1 MTTSTSEKVIATVGQ
16 CECHAVVCTTA
27 HHHDFPE
34 VHAEGETSAEAGAH
48 LLNQLQRALDS
59 VQSGFRREAIE
70 KAIED
75 VKEFIAEETAAR

>member
-1 MTTSTSEKVIATVGQ
+1 L
-16 CECHAVVCTTA
+16 
-27 HHHDFPE
+27 HHGPPPRFPL
-34 VHAEGETSAEAGAH
+34 HAEGETSAEAGAH

-75 VKEFIAEETAAR
+75 VKEFIEHETAAAAHDSGVRAD